1 MVYVDTTKSRELIS
15 EGLMRDMIRRVQEM
29 RKRAD
34 LKVDAYIKVAIST
47 PTEESKEL
55 LISRSKDIAVE
66 VRAKEITITTKK
78 GITLGL
84 KEEWEIEGE
93 KFVIGIEEL

>member
-1 MVYVDTTKSRELIS
+1 
-15 EGLMRDMIRRVQEM
+15 
-29 RKRAD
+29 
-34 LKVDAYIKVAIST
+34 
-47 PTEESKEL
+47 
-55 LISRSKDIAVE
+55 